1 MNTGPMIALGLI
13 FLILVAGII
22 RTLVSYWVVRRDA
35 TEEWLAFQ
43 TNSPKQA
50 QKTNEEQFVQAY
62 TRAHSP
68 RGLAFAT
75 GALAIAALITPLA
88 VMALTFIYANVIV
101 QEVDPNAPIATSIA
115 EEVRRQLRTDG
126 PLVYSFFLFFGL
138 IGSWGG
144 VAYITARLY
153 YREDEAGP
161 ESHLRKIR
169 GDAPL
174 PTGKVGRKRPS
185 WSPLVRGEAGLTLD
199 KNRSKPK
206 KGNES

>member
-13 FLILVAGII
+13 ALILIVGII
-22 RTLVSYWVVRRDA
+22 RTLVGYWVVHRDA
-35 TEEWLAFQ
+35 AEEWLVFQ
-43 TNSPKQA
+43 TNNSKQA
-50 QKTNEEQFVQAY
+50 DKTSEEQFTQAY

-75 GALAIAALITPLA
+75 GALAVAALVTPLA

-101 QEVDPNAPIATSIA
+101 QEVDPNAPIATTIA

-144 VAYITARLY
+144 VAYVTARLF
-153 YREDEAGP
+153 YRDDTAPIEEN
-161 ESHLRKIR
+161 LRKIR

-174 PTGKVGRKRPS
+174 STGKAGRKRPS
-185 WSPLVRGEAGLTLD
+185 WSPLVRGDAGLTLD
-199 KNRSKPK
+199 KNLSKPK
-206 KGNES
+206 KGKEN